1 MTDPLTRLSAKPVTL
16 WALLLPEAGFRSQV
30 LGLAERL
37 GATLIEKNVDLRK
50 PWSILP
56 ARLCPFPLLG
66 LDPKLDRLEPP
77 WPDVVIACG
86 RRTIPLALAIK
97 RASGGRTLAVYIQN
111 PKGAMPSFDLVVS
124 MRHDGL
130 EGPNV
135 MVVDTA
141 IHRVT
146 PEKLAAARDEWR
158 ERFTTLPHPLVGVIL
173 GGKNRSF
180 RFTEAVADRMIA
192 QLIALSTTDGAG
204 FIITPSRL
212 TEPEIFEKFKR
223 FAAEHPAIVR
233 FWDGH
238 GDNPY
243 FGLLALSD
251 ALIVTE
257 DSVSM
262 VSEALASGKPVAT
275 VQLEG
280 KAKRHQTFIEN
291 LIDKQAISRFDGTLP
306 QVNAVPAAD
315 QTEQA
320 AEMIRAMLAVR
331 LTS

>member
-1 MTDPLTRLSAKPVTL
+1 MTRSSAKPITL

-30 LGLAERL
+30 LGLAESV

-56 ARLCPFPLLG
+56 ASLCPFPLWG
-66 LDPKLDRLEPP
+66 LDPKRDQLQPP

-86 RRTIPLALAIK
+86 RRTIPLALAVK

-111 PKGAMPSFDLVVS
+111 PKGATPSFDLVVS

-158 ERFTTLPHPLVGVIL
+158 ERFAALPHPLVGVIL
-173 GGKNRSF
+173 GGRNRSF
-180 RFTEAVADRMIA
+180 RFTPAVADQMIA
-192 QLIALSTTDGAG
+192 QLGALSTTEGAG
-204 FIITPSRL
+204 FIITPSRR
-212 TEPEIFEKFKR
+212 TEPEIVDRFKR
-223 FAAEHPAIVR
+223 FATEHPTSVQ
-233 FWDGH
+233 FWDGQ

-262 VSEALASGKPVAT
+262 VSEALASRKPVAT
-275 VQLEG
+275 VPLEG
-280 KAKRHQTFIEN
+280 TAKRHQAFIDN
-291 LIDKQAISRFDGTLP
+291 LIHKQAVSRFNGTIP
-306 QVNAVPAAD
+306 IKAPEQHVD
-315 QTEQA
+315 QTAQA
-320 AEMIRAMLAVR
+320 AAVIRTMLADR